1 MMNNKCSVRKCA
13 SRRKCVCVTE
23 DCSAFF
29 EATQHALQRQIILD
43 QTGTG
48 QRVHTTTELTR
59 RLTLTKL
66 LCTIDG
72 GSMLNN

>member
-1 MMNNKCSVRKCA
+1 MCEQEEVCV
-13 SRRKCVCVTE
+13 CVCVTE